1 MQKQKMDKEQQ
12 RFLAILRKKCQQTN
26 EMVSRQGMVAPPQ
39 KNQSDSKESSHC
51 VVDQIPNLNVFV
63 IFYKRHFYPE
73 YLVTFSG

>member
-1 MQKQKMDKEQQ
+1 
-12 RFLAILRKKCQQTN
+12 
-26 EMVSRQGMVAPPQ
+26 MVAPPR

-73 YLVTFSG
+73 YLVTFSWWFFYAIITIIITIILFINIDF